1 MLTRDSSHFPHTVFY
16 SPEYQFAVRLGL
28 GAMAALYL
36 FFMPYALLGLPGGTI
51 AALFGL
57 YFFFHVAW
65 WYHFR
70 KKGVSVRS
78 IRLANRVDLMAGAIA
93 VVVDPY
99 HLPPALMLV
108 LITVLGNG
116 FQHGLANFVVV
127 ARDALVAV
135 LIALWVHFWMLGVMP
150 AYSVYFFVG
159 FLIVCTLY
167 AYALVRRI
175 EELKN
180 RAEALAQTDELT
192 GLMNR
197 RAFLRSAR
205 YLLSLYARTRMPM
218 VFIYVDLDGF
228 KRINDTRGHDI
239 GDQVLK
245 AFADLARLN
254 FRNTDIAARFGGDEF
269 VLILTDSDPKNAENV
284 MQRVKTQFGSWGE
297 SIGLDLG
304 LSWGIQ
310 AVSDDRAAP
319 EDVIRQAD
327 AALYA
332 AKYEKRDSGKDRE
345 PADPAA
351 APKAVQPDLP
361 DRR

>member
-1 MLTRDSSHFPHTVFY
+1 MNRDSNHSASTVFY

-28 GAMAALYL
+28 GAMAALYVLFMPRPLLALQGVPIAFLFVL
-36 FFMPYALLGLPGGTI
+36 FFL
-51 AALFGL
+51 
-57 YFFFHVAW
+57 FHVVW

-70 KKGVSVRS
+70 KKGISVRS
-78 IRLANRVDLMAGAIA
+78 IRLANRVDLMAGAII
-93 VVVDPY
+93 VIVDPY

-135 LIALWVHFWMLGVMP
+135 LIALFVHFWMLGHMP

-175 EELKN
+175 EELKD
-180 RAEALAQTDELT
+180 RAEARAQTDELT

-205 YLLSLYARTRMPM
+205 YLLSLYERTRLPL

-228 KRINDTRGHDI
+228 KYINDTRGHDI

-254 FRNTDIAARFGGDEF
+254 FRNTDIASRFGGDEF
-269 VLILTDSDPKNAENV
+269 VFILTDTEYENAEKV
-284 MQRVKTQFGSWGE
+284 MQRVQTQFRHWGE
-297 SIGLDLG
+297 SIGLHLG

-310 AVSDDRAAP
+310 GVSNDAATP
-319 EDVIRQAD
+319 EDLIKQAD

-332 AKYEKRDSGKDRE
+332 AKHEKRDS
-345 PADPAA
+345 
-351 APKAVQPDLP
+351 
-361 DRR
+361 

>member
-1 MLTRDSSHFPHTVFY
+1 MNGDSNHFSHPVFY

-36 FFMPYALLGLPGGTI
+36 FFMPHALLGLPGESI

-57 YFFFHVAW
+57 YFLFHVAW
-65 WYHFR
+65 WYYFR

-127 ARDALVAV
+127 ARDALAAV
-135 LIALWVHFWMLGVMP
+135 LIALSLHFWLLGRMP
-150 AYSVYFFVG
+150 AYSVYFFLG
-159 FLIVCTLY
+159 FLFVCTLY

-175 EELKN
+175 EELKD
-180 RAEALAQTDELT
+180 RAEARAQTDELT

-205 YLLSLYARTRMPM
+205 YLLSLYARTRLPLI
-218 VFIYVDLDGF
+218 FIYVDLDGF
-228 KRINDTRGHDI
+228 KSINDTRGHDI

-245 AFADLARLN
+245 AFADLVRLN
-254 FRNTDIAARFGGDEF
+254 FRNTDIASRFGGDEF
-269 VLILTDSDPKNAENV
+269 VFILTDTDCESAEKV
-284 MQRVKTQFGSWGE
+284 MQRVQTQFRHWGE
-297 SIGLDLG
+297 SIGLHLG

-310 AVSDDRAAP
+310 GVSSDAATP
-319 EDVIRQAD
+319 EDVIKQAD
-327 AALYA
+327 ATLYA
-332 AKYEKRDSGKDRE
+332 AKHEKLDSGKDRD
-345 PADPAA
+345 PADPDAGE
-351 APKAVQPDLP
+351 AV
-361 DRR
+361 